1 MEVDESYNRARSYAD
16 LNSFIMSRIV
26 NKIWGYDTLF
36 VRLSD
41 ISEVFE
47 GGFRFL
53 LNNFKKYSG
62 ILSESDVM
70 FLRNGINT
78 GVSQSTYLNAPVWL
92 HCRCGSK
99 ASVKMNEIESGIF
112 DLSGTCMSCKRPLN
126 LRLNG
131 SDSCRIP
138 SSTPNELS
146 PRAIPILLLLSR
158 DLGICCYASGIGGS
172 MGYTMVGR
180 LVFKELSIK
189 MPVTVVWASDDLYSG
204 VGQREALQSLK
215 FNNSAEVIKYAEQLR
230 ITLSNFNAN
239 VAPLLSK
246 RADLAKD
253 GQDIQDILKELAVLK
268 QEQRNARQ
276 LLKISDKVLRASTLK
291 PCIIDYAVN
300 FGLKNTESMWRN
312 SLIENDDLAKPVTML
327 S

>member
-1 MEVDESYNRARSYAD
+1 
-16 LNSFIMSRIV
+16 
-26 NKIWGYDTLF
+26 
-36 VRLSD
+36 
-41 ISEVFE
+41 
-47 GGFRFL
+47 
-53 LNNFKKYSG
+53 
-62 ILSESDVM
+62 
-70 FLRNGINT
+70 
-78 GVSQSTYLNAPVWL
+78 
-92 HCRCGSK
+92 
-99 ASVKMNEIESGIF
+99 MNEIESGIF

-158 DLGICCYASGIGGS
+158 DLGICCYASGTGGS

-189 MPVTVVWASDDLYSG
+189 MPVTVVWASDDFYSG

-215 FNNSAEVIKYAEQLR
+215 FKNSAEVIKYAERLR

-246 RADLAKD
+246 RAELAKD

-312 SLIENDDLAKPVTML
+312 SLIENDDLAKPITML